1 MSDTGFVTLIDDCYN
16 ANPDSMKSGIDSLLR
31 LNGRHVCI
39 LGDMLELGE
48 HEREMHYETG
58 RYAAENGVELVL
70 CSGRLAED
78 IAKGAGARG
87 VHFDTREELISA
99 LPAYIRRGDAVLV
112 KASNSMRFGEISEEI
127 KKMR

>member
-1 MSDTGFVTLIDDCYN
+1 MSAKCIMRPADTRRKTAL
-16 ANPDSMKSGIDSLLR
+16 SLS
-31 LNGRHVCI
+31 CA
-39 LGDMLELGE
+39 LGVSQRTSRRVP
-48 HEREMHYETG
+48 ER
-58 RYAAENGVELVL
+58 A
-70 CSGRLAED
+70 
-78 IAKGAGARG
+78 